1 MATGQR
7 RDPRMEQFK
16 RIQELNRA
24 IVEKMSKI
32 RYKIAVLSGKGGVGK
47 SLVAANLGVALASK
61 GKRVGILDADIHGP
75 SVPKMLGVHGYTM
88 AGGPEGILPVTTPQ
102 GIKVASM
109 DFLVPSEDTPI
120 VWRGPIKTSAIREL
134 LAMVAWGEL
143 DYLLIDLP
151 PGTGDEA
158 LSIVQMIP
166 KIHGTVI
173 VTMPSDLS
181 RIVVKKA
188 VTFAKKMAIPV
199 LGVIENM
206 SGFTCPETGKT
217 YYIFGRGAGRRIA
230 EEMGVEFLGEI
241 PLDPRI
247 TEASDQGKS
256 FISEYPDA
264 PAAKSFI
271 EIAEKIIAKVESMSG
286 DEERTTARGK
296 PMSFRLNTDL
306 LKKD

>member
-1 MATGQR
+1 MSAQR
-7 RDPRMEQFK
+7 RDPRMEHLK

-32 RYKIAVLSGKGGVGK
+32 RYKVAVLSGKGGVGK
-47 SLVAANLGVALASK
+47 SLVTANLGVALALK
-61 GKRVGILDADIHGP
+61 GRKVGILDADIHGP
-75 SVPKMLGVHGYTM
+75 SVPKILGVHGYTM
-88 AGGPEGILPVTTPQ
+88 AGGPEGVLPVTTPH

-109 DFLVPSEDTPI
+109 DFLVPSEETPI

-134 LAMVAWGEL
+134 LALVVWGEL

-158 LSIVQMIP
+158 LSVVQMIP
-166 KIHGTVI
+166 KIHGTII

-188 VTFAKKMAIPV
+188 VSFAKRMAVPV

-206 SGFTCPETGKT
+206 SGFTCPESGKT
-217 YYIFGRGAGRRIA
+217 YYIFGKGAGRKIA

-247 TEASDQGKS
+247 TEASDRGKS
-256 FISEYPDA
+256 FIAEYPEA

-271 EIAEKIIAKVESMSG
+271 EIAEKIIGKVESGGG
-286 DEERTTARGK
+286 DEERTTEGGE

-306 LKKD
+306 LKKG